1 MSSDEL
7 ARHPLP
13 SNGVG
18 VHVMPQAGKENVMF
32 STDEQQPTC
41 ITATSNSHDHLH
53 DGHSEASTAD
63 ELSENFE

>member
-1 MSSDEL
+1 
-7 ARHPLP
+7 
-13 SNGVG
+13 
-18 VHVMPQAGKENVMF
+18 MPQAGKENV
-32 STDEQQPTC
+32 STDEQHVEQPTC